1 MGEGL
6 RLALTMFTVMPA
18 SRPARA
24 NRRSA
29 AAAMLW
35 CPLVGAGIAAVA
47 SAVLLAGRHAFAGP
61 TVWIS
66 GIHVELIIGPL
77 LASALAV
84 TARALLTRGLHLD
97 GLADTVDGLA
107 SARPRAEAL
116 AVMRDGP
123 VGALGAVALLL
134 VLLTD
139 VIALAT
145 STVEHRGTQALV
157 IAVVTGHVAMVWA
170 CTSGIPAAR
179 LDGMGALVAGTVS
192 RRAATGWTLLLLLGA
207 GLAGRFDTGSVH
219 GCVRSLVAV
228 AVALGLSWALRRH
241 AVRRLGGITGDV
253 LGALCE
259 VAILASLVVTAA
271 GRP

>member
-1 MGEGL
+1 MIEGL
-6 RLALTMFTVMPA
+6 RLALTMFTVAPLPP
-18 SRPARA
+18 SRPAHA
-24 NRRSA
+24 NRRNA

-35 CPLVGAGIAAVA
+35 CPAVGAGIAAVA

-61 TVWIS
+61 TVWVS
-66 GIHVELIIGPL
+66 GIQVELIIGPL

-97 GLADTVDGLA
+97 GLADTVDGLG

-123 VGALGAVALLL
+123 IGALGAVALLL

-170 CTSGIPAAR
+170 CTPGIPAAR
-179 LDGMGALVAGTVS
+179 LDGMGALVAGAVS

-207 GLAGRFDTGSVH
+207 GLYGRFDTEVGSVH
-219 GCVRSLVAV
+219 GCVRALMGVV
-228 AVALGLSWALRRH
+228 VALGLSWALRRH
-241 AVRRLGGITGDV
+241 A
-253 LGALCE
+253 
-259 VAILASLVVTAA
+259 
-271 GRP
+271 RP